1 MLASGI
7 PYVLYVQALRGRPN
21 LLWQDEQVRGYL
33 GILAVAIVAMTLAHT
48 LVNGA
53 EPVAALRFVVFN
65 VISVMT
71 GTGYATADYG
81 AWGSFAEAG
90 FFFLMFIG
98 GCAGSTTCGI
108 KVFRFQILYAVARTQ
123 IASLVQPHGIFVA
136 SYNRRV
142 ISGSVVESVIA
153 FLILY
158 IVCYAVLA
166 AALGML
172 GLDFMTATSGAAT
185 AISNTGPGLGTVIG
199 PAGNFATLPDAA
211 KWMLSAGMLLGRLEL
226 FTVLEIGRA
235 HV

>member
-90 FFFLMFIG
+90 FFRS
-98 GCAGSTTCGI
+98 AE
-108 KVFRFQILYAVARTQ
+108 
-123 IASLVQPHGIFVA
+123 
-136 SYNRRV
+136 RRV
-142 ISGSVVESVIA
+142 GKECV
-153 FLILY
+153 
-158 IVCYAVLA
+158 
-166 AALGML
+166 
-172 GLDFMTATSGAAT
+172 
-185 AISNTGPGLGTVIG
+185 GTCRSRWS
-199 PAGNFATLPDAA
+199 PY
-211 KWMLSAGMLLGRLEL
+211 
-226 FTVLEIGRA
+226 
-235 HV
+235 H